1 MKANQ
6 PTRPGPRGALVLA
19 LGALYLIWGST
30 YLAIRVAL
38 EGFPPLLMAGSRFV
52 LAGAL
57 LYAMARR
64 RGASRPGPVEWRSG
78 AIVGALLCA
87 ANGLVTVSEQWV
99 SSSVAAVVVASVPLW
114 AVLAA
119 GLWRERPARAEL
131 FGLGIGL
138 AGVVLLQAGGDLRA
152 HPLGA
157 ALLLLST
164 WSWALG
170 SMWSRR
176 LPLAAGLMAPA
187 TEMLAG
193 GVLLSAAAL
202 ARGERLAA
210 LPGGR
215 PLVAWA
221 FLTLF
226 GSLVAFTAY
235 NFLLR
240 RVRPAL
246 ATSYAY
252 VNPAVAVALGA
263 LAGEAVGPREIGAL
277 ALILSG
283 VAIVAA
289 VSRGSASAPGRARQA
304 GPLEGDVRSRVP
316 RAGEGSPP

>member
-1 MKANQ
+1 MPN
-6 PTRPGPRGALVLA
+6 RSSERGRGAVVLA
-19 LGALYLIWGST
+19 LAALYFIWGST

-52 LAGAL
+52 LAGGL
-57 LYAMARR
+57 LYAAARLQ
-64 RGASRPGPVEWRSG
+64 GAHRPGLAQWRSG

-114 AVLAA
+114 TVLVA
-119 GLWRERPARAEL
+119 GLWREQPTRREVA
-131 FGLGIGL
+131 GLGVGL
-138 AGVVLLQAGGDLRA
+138 AGVVLLQTGGALRA

-157 ALLLLST
+157 ALLVLST

-176 LPLAAGLMAPA
+176 LALAPGLMAPA

-193 GVLLSAAAL
+193 GGLLTAAAL

-210 LPGGR
+210 LPGLR
-215 PLVAWA
+215 PLMAWA

-252 VNPAVAVALGA
+252 VNPAVAVGLGA
-263 LAGEAVGPREIGAL
+263 LAGEAVGPRELGAL
-277 ALILSG
+277 ALILGG

-289 VSRGSASAPGRARQA
+289 TRRPEASAATARAPAPPDPA
-304 GPLEGDVRSRVP
+304 GDAARR
-316 RAGEGSPP
+316 

>member
-1 MKANQ
+1 MTAD
-6 PTRPGPRGALVLA
+6 PPARSGSRGAVVAA

-30 YLAIRVAL
+30 YLAIRLAL

-52 LAGAL
+52 LAGGL
-57 LYAMARR
+57 LYAVARR
-64 RGASRPGPVEWRSG
+64 RGTAPPGPGGWRSG
-78 AIVGALLCA
+78 ALVGSLLCG
-87 ANGLVTVSEQWV
+87 ANGLVTFSEQWV

-119 GLWRERPARAEL
+119 LLWRERPTRAEVA
-131 FGLGIGL
+131 GLAVGL

-152 HPLGA
+152 HPIGA

-164 WSWALG
+164 WCWALG

-176 LPLAAGLMAPA
+176 LPLPGGLMAPA

-193 GVLLSAAAL
+193 GSLLLAVAL
-202 ARGERLAA
+202 LRGERLAS
-210 LPGGR
+210 LPGPR
-215 PLVAWA
+215 PFAAWA

-240 RVRPAL
+240 RLRPAL

-252 VNPAVAVALGA
+252 VNPAVAVCLGVV
-263 LAGEAVGPREIGAL
+263 AGEAVGPREVAAL
-277 ALILSG
+277 GLILGG

-289 VSRGSASAPGRARQA
+289 VRRPASPAPARLPPA
-304 GPLEGDVRSRVP
+304 GWRPGQDP
-316 RAGEGSPP
+316 